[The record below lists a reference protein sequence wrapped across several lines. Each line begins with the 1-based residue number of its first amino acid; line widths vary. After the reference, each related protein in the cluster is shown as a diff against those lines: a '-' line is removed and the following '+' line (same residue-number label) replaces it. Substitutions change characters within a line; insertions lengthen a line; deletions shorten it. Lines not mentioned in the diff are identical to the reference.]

1 MTTLQLPAI
10 PTPPKKNDAIPVL
23 ACKRKFEIM
32 THALDELKYV
42 KRTKDLNVQKCQE
55 DNDSEMED
63 SKE

>member
-1 MTTLQLPAI
+1 
-10 PTPPKKNDAIPVL
+10 
-23 ACKRKFEIM
+23 M